1 MEIHK
6 KKIKM
11 VAAYIRF
18 STQKQ
23 EETQQ
28 VQTLKEWCE
37 PRGIT
42 IDTIVKD
49 EGVSGGVSYRD
60 RNLYKLV
67 RQLKADDIL
76 VTSEVSRLG
85 RSMSDINK
93 LVNDELA
100 PRKVRLIVIKMGLDI
115 DCAKLKAMDQMILFS
130 FGFAAELE
138 KELIQ
143 SRTQSAIDAR
153 KEAIAT
159 QGGFIS
165 KKNRWCQHL
174 GREKGADTSA
184 ATRASASAAEE
195 RAREWRD
202 ESTLFPWVAYQ
213 LAMHRPR
220 KDIVAEARAHFE
232 KDPQKWGTRH
242 GKPLTEAL
250 LSHYAKHCGLPKP

>member
-1 MEIHK
+1 
-6 KKIKM
+6 M

-18 STQKQ
+18 STEKQ

-28 VQTLKEWCE
+28 VQTLKDWCE

-67 RQLKADDIL
+67 RQLKAGDIL

-85 RSMSDINK
+85 RSMHDLNN

-100 PRKVRLIVIKMGLDI
+100 PRKVRLIVIKMGLDL
-115 DCAKLKAMDQMILFS
+115 DCANLKAMDQMILYS
-130 FGFAAELE
+130 FGFAAEIE

-153 KEAIAT
+153 KEMIKKD
-159 QGGFIS
+159 GGFMS
-165 KKNRWCQHL
+165 KTGNFCNHL
-174 GREKGADTSA
+174 GRKKGDKNPNAI
-184 ATRASASAAEE
+184 
-195 RAREWRD
+195 
-202 ESTLFPWVAYQ
+202 
-213 LAMHRPR
+213 LAMHAKQSKSASDWKRRSPLYLTVKNMLQSGEPR
-220 KDIVAEARAHFE
+220 QKILRMTSELYE
-232 KDPQKWGTRH
+232 EDPKAYGTRN
-242 GKPLTEAL
+242 GKKLCEGTLSRWASEILTRN
-250 LSHYAKHCGLPKP
+250 